1 MLLVCM
7 CHMIMFWGS
16 LDKKKIQN
24 VEVQILKLYRLCF
37 HSKQEEARL
46 IQGHSSSKLFFISSL
61 TVKISNNSMSYL
73 TLRLPWVIMR
83 EYLLKISIQYQADK
97 WGESQK
103 KIFSGLLGENQ
114 ILQTNI
120 ITNSMAESREN

>member
-1 MLLVCM
+1 MSLVGM

-16 LDKKKIQN
+16 PDQKKKNSKRRSSGSVSIQ
-24 VEVQILKLYRLCF
+24 
-37 HSKQEEARL
+37 SKRWQDSY
-46 IQGHSSSKLFFISSL
+46 HSSSKLFFISSL
-61 TVKISNNSMSYL
+61 TVKISNNFMSFWYL

-83 EYLLKISIQYQADK
+83 EYLLKISIQFQADK

-103 KIFSGLLGENQ
+103 NFFSGLLGENQ